1 MSLITQILSAQLLFY
16 HFSSCR
22 HHAKKDMA
30 AGFCIVND
38 IVLGI
43 MELRKTHDKVMYI
56 DLDVHHGDGK

>member
-1 MSLITQILSAQLLFY
+1 
-16 HFSSCR
+16 
-22 HHAKKDMA
+22 MA

-56 DLDVHHGDGK
+56 DLDIHHGDGKTPSPYQHAVLGFITL